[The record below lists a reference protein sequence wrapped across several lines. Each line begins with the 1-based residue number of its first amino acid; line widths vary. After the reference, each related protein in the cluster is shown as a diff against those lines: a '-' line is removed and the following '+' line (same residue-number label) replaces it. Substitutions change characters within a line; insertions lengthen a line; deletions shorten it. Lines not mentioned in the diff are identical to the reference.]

1 MKNRPSLW
9 IIMGLLLIAAALSLT
24 AYNFY
29 DQSRAQRSVA
39 QVMEQ
44 MEALVSPAV
53 SSEPISA
60 PEAPE
65 VPVQLVESEEPET
78 ETPEAP
84 AEEPV
89 IEDEIE
95 IPDYILN
102 PDMDMPVTVI
112 DDVDYIGVL
121 RIPVLEM
128 ELPIISQWSYPLL
141 KIAPCRYQGSAY
153 KEDMIIAGHSYP
165 AHFGAL
171 EELIVGDTVTFT
183 DVDGNVFWYQVVE
196 MEILASNAGEE
207 LESGD
212 WELTLFTCTVSGQSR
227 VTIRCES
234 MNK

>member
-1 MKNRPSLW
+1 
-9 IIMGLLLIAAALSLT
+9 MGLLLIAAALSLT

-29 DQSRAQRSVA
+29 DQARAQRSVA

-44 MEALVSPAV
+44 MEAMVSPAV
-53 SSEPISA
+53 SAEPVPA
-60 PEAPE
+60 PEAAVEAQGPE
-65 VPVQLVESEEPET
+65 ETNVEASEP
-78 ETPEAP
+78 P
-84 AEEPV
+84 AAEPV

-153 KEDMIIAGHSYP
+153 KGNMIIAGHSYP

-171 EELIVGDTVTFT
+171 EELLAGDTVTFT

-212 WELTLFTCTVSGQSR
+212 WDLTLFTCTVSGQSR